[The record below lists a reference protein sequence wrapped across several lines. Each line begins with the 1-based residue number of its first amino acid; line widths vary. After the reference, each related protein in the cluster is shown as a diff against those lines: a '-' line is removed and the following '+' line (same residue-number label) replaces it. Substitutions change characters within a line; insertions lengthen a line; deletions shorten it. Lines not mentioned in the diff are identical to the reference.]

1 MVEKAQLKKNESLY
15 VVLVAITLTVLLISL
30 ISFTNYKMVIVAAE
44 ATSSRDSSV
53 QADMNSPDN
62 IISATG
68 QGYIQCLS
76 GGSNPAEIS
85 FGVNKAGE
93 TMTGSFSIDSNI
105 DSRSLIG
112 GSIDGGQMI
121 SGDQYRI
128 LGTTEG
134 GSNPVSCDR
143 TDGTNNEGNGA
154 STTTSTPSSP
164 AVPAHITITGQCGGG
179 STIQYIG
186 ANGQIGTFAGNVE
199 CYLTDNPSGNNQ
211 YQSEEEEYGDF
222 RQSSEFRQ
230 GSPAFQQC
238 IEAAADVGNQLS
250 DYEIEN
256 CQEDPSYRH

>member
-30 ISFTNYKMVIVAAE
+30 ISFTNYKMLIVAAE

-105 DSRSLIG
+105 DSKSLIG

-121 SGDQYRI
+121 
-128 LGTTEG
+128 
-134 GSNPVSCDR
+134 
-143 TDGTNNEGNGA
+143 
-154 STTTSTPSSP
+154 
-164 AVPAHITITGQCGGG
+164 
-179 STIQYIG
+179 
-186 ANGQIGTFAGNVE
+186 
-199 CYLTDNPSGNNQ
+199 
-211 YQSEEEEYGDF
+211 
-222 RQSSEFRQ
+222 
-230 GSPAFQQC
+230 
-238 IEAAADVGNQLS
+238 
-250 DYEIEN
+250 
-256 CQEDPSYRH
+256 